1 MTTAAIEQLLA
12 RELARFRA
20 WFETFNADRFDEA
33 IEQDANAGKLDAF
46 ANEALVAYRAG
57 QARDL

>member
-1 MTTAAIEQLLA
+1 LPGNWRVFAHGS
-12 RELARFRA
+12 RP
-20 WFETFNADRFDEA
+20 FNADRFDEA